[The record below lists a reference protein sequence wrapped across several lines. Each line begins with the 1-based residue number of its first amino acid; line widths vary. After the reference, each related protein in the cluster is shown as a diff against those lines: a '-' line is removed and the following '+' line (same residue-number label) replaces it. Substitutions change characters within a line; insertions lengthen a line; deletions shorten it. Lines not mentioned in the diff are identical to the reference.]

1 MPTSLDKRND
11 ATMYCGSLRR
21 FLRKIASTFAADAA
35 GTVIKQ
41 QLLSGKLRTKSNEP
55 SNDQLYPNL
64 LYGLK
69 VYFCLWSHDVVVR
82 QTLSD
87 HVNHAD
93 AHVWLRRI
101 VASTKSDSGSRD
113 MIDIYIYIDM
123 IYFIWYTTFDFLDPI
138 LVFAKLQRWILP
150 PELYKPTMRKRR
162 RWTFKVRPLLP
173 TLKSVSRASERL
185 L

>member
-1 MPTSLDKRND
+1 
-11 ATMYCGSLRR
+11 MYCGSLRR

-87 HVNHAD
+87 HVNHSD

-113 MIDIYIYIDM
+113 MIDIYIFIYIS
-123 IYFIWYTTFDFLDPI
+123 IWYTLSDIQPLISWIQFL
-138 LVFAKLQRWILP
+138 FLQNCNDEFFHLSYISQQCARDGGGRSKCD
-150 PELYKPTMRKRR
+150 LYY
-162 RWTFKVRPLLP
+162 RP
-173 TLKSVSRASERL
+173 
-185 L
+185 